1 MSGAHVLVVDD
12 EPRYRDVIRF
22 TLEEEGYRVTCAAT
36 GEEALAAFRRQDPD
50 LVVLDL
56 MLPGL
61 DGFEVC
67 RRIRDL
73 STRPILILTARGA
86 DEDKVKGL
94 RLGADDYVT
103 KPFSADELLARVDAV
118 LRRSQFGETPARRAA
133 FVAGNLS
140 IDYLARRVTL
150 RGEDVRLSPTEY
162 RLLSCLAASPGVVLE
177 RDELLEK
184 VWGKAYRGEYELLRV
199 ALWRLR
205 HKLEDDSSQPRFI
218 VNRPG
223 VGYMFAV
230 DADAGNPRPEV

>member
-1 MSGAHVLVVDD
+1 MSSAHVLVVDD

-22 TLEEEGYRVTCAAT
+22 NLEAEGYRVTCAAT
-36 GEEALAAFRRQDPD
+36 GEEALGAFRKQDPD

-67 RRIRDL
+67 RRIREL

-86 DEDKVKGL
+86 DEDKVRGL

-103 KPFSADELLARVDAV
+103 KPFSADELLARVEAV
-118 LRRSQFGETPARRAA
+118 LRRSQLGEAPARQAA
-133 FVAGNLS
+133 LVAGDLE

-150 RGEDVRLSPTEY
+150 RGEEVRLSPTEY
-162 RLLSCLAASPGVVLE
+162 RLLACLAGSPGVVLE

-205 HKLEDDSSQPRFI
+205 HKLEDDGAQPRFI

-223 VGYMFAV
+223 IGYMFA
-230 DADAGNPRPEV
+230 AGDVPAPEPPSA

>member
-1 MSGAHVLVVDD
+1 VAGAHVLVVDD
-12 EPRYRDVIRF
+12 EPRYLDVIRF
-22 TLEEEGYRVTCAAT
+22 NLEAEGYRVTCVPT

-67 RRIRDL
+67 RRIREI
-73 STRPILILTARGA
+73 SSRPILILTAKGA
-86 DEDKVKGL
+86 DEDKVRGL

-103 KPFSADELLARVDAV
+103 KPFSADELLARVEAV
-118 LRRSQFGETPARRAA
+118 LRRAQLAVAPARETA
-133 FVAGNLS
+133 FVAGDLE

-150 RGEDVRLSPTEY
+150 RGREVALSPTEY
-162 RLLSCLAASPGVVLE
+162 RLLGCLAASPGVVLE
-177 RDELLEK
+177 RDDLLEK
-184 VWGKAYRGEYELLRV
+184 VWGKAYRGEYEILRV

-205 HKLEDDSSQPRFI
+205 HKLEENSSRPRFI

-223 VGYMFAV
+223 VGYMFAAERV
-230 DADAGNPRPEV
+230 GPDETDG